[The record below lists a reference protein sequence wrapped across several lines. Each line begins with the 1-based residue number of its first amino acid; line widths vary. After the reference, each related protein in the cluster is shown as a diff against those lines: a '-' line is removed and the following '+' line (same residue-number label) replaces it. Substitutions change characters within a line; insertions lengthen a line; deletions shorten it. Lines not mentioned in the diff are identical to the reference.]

1 MRRSRTRSA
10 SAVYTADG
18 ILVLMKI
25 TSFILPPYTPFRV
38 YARKRC
44 CSRNYYP
51 FRATHEKG
59 NFLPRLRLWAIT
71 KSKIPMHSI
80 ALRVRLAC
88 TTLTATSQ
96 NDASII
102 RGTPVAVDDA
112 WWQSQQILHKNVL
125 VLGHPHPSTTSALS
139 SSNETKWSEGS
150 SAST

>member
-44 CSRNYYP
+44 CSRNYFF

-71 KSKIPMHSI
+71 KSKIPMQSI

-88 TTLTATSQ
+88 TTLTATPQ
-96 NDASII
+96 MMRASFGEPQPL
-102 RGTPVAVDDA
+102 RLMHDGDRYFYKQTTPPDLSSVGAVDSGD
-112 WWQSQQILHKNVL
+112 IFLL
-125 VLGHPHPSTTSALS
+125 TRRDF
-139 SSNETKWSEGS
+139 
-150 SAST
+150 